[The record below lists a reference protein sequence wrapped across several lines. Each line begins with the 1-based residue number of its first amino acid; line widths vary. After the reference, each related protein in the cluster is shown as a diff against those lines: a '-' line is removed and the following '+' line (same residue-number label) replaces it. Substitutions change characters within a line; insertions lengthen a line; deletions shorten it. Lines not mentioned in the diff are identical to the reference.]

1 MRVPCPLSVIRRER
15 AALTV
20 QCAYRVY
27 VAGKEFERLTKEDQ
41 HRRHKARRAGEAAG
55 GGPGWKQAGM
65 WGGRGLTRVRAWQAA
80 EEARLQAEIQAIH
93 MQVGR
98 PACFFVMG
106 R

>member
-41 HRRHKARRAGEAAG
+41 HRRHKARHAGRGRRRAGQG
-55 GGPGWKQAGM
+55 GSK
-65 WGGRGLTRVRAWQAA
+65 
-80 EEARLQAEIQAIH
+80 
-93 MQVGR
+93 
-98 PACFFVMG
+98 PACWG
-106 R
+106 